1 MEEPKKIIAAFIFE
15 ILGRPPKHI
24 EDSLDKLIEDL
35 GKIKGIDILKKE
47 IHKAK
52 LIKKENI
59 RNLFTSFAEVE
70 LQVDDLNKIF
80 SIVFNMFPAHIEI
93 LEPKELVLKNF
104 DLSATLSELTVKL
117 HRYDEM
123 TKTLIMQGNIL
134 AEKLKECSEKKEKKI
149 IMENKLKKPKK
160 IQKNPMKKA
169 PNNKNNNKNK
179 KKVKISKKVK
189 K

>member
-1 MEEPKKIIAAFIFE
+1 MQEPKKIIAAFIFE

-24 EDSLDKLIEDL
+24 ENSLEKLIEDL
-35 GKIKGIDILKKE
+35 GKINGIDILKKK

-59 RNLFTSFAEVE
+59 KNLFTSFAEVE
-70 LQVDDLNKIF
+70 LQADDLNKIF

-93 LEPKELVLKNF
+93 LEPKELILKNF
-104 DLSATLSELTVKL
+104 DLSATLSALTVKL

-134 AEKLKECSEKKEKKI
+134 AEKLKECSEKKEKRI
-149 IMENKLKKPKK
+149 ITENKLKKLKK
-160 IQKNPMKKA
+160 IKKNPMKKI
-169 PNNKNNNKNK
+169 PNNNKNK
-179 KKVKISKKVK
+179 KKVKISKKIK

>member
-1 MEEPKKIIAAFIFE
+1 MQEPKKIVAAFIFE

-24 EDSLDKLIEDL
+24 ENSLDKLIEDL
-35 GKIKGIDILKKE
+35 GKIKGIDVLKKK

-52 LIKKENI
+52 LIKKEGI
-59 RNLFTSFAEVE
+59 KNLFTSFAEVE

-93 LEPKELVLKNF
+93 LKPKELILKNF
-104 DLSATLSELTVKL
+104 DLSATLSALTVKL

-123 TKTLIMQGNIL
+123 TKTLIMQRNIL
-134 AEKLKECSEKKEKKI
+134 TEKLKEISGEGENKI
-149 IMENKLKKPKK
+149 IEKNKLKKAKK
-160 IQKNPMKKA
+160 IMKKPVKKLA
-169 PNNKNNNKNK
+169 KKNLNKNK
-179 KKVKISKKVK
+179 KIKISKKIK